1 MPKDPELLA
10 HLEWLGYIQ
19 PVGLVVS
26 PPALAQA
33 QAHIN
38 RNVIP
43 QHQRLLACLP
53 VDDNEQ
59 LILQINDF
67 PAFVRSVLDWQE
79 TDLIPFE
86 QAAEL
91 GIDVTGL
98 EVVLPEYNETLRP
111 TWIVPEFQ
119 SSNAAAAPATDLF
132 SASVPPT

>member
-1 MPKDPELLA
+1 MAKDPELSA

-26 PPALAQA
+26 PPALLQA

-43 QHQRLLACLP
+43 QHQRFLSCLP
-53 VDDNEQ
+53 IGEDDEPVP
-59 LILQINDF
+59 QISYF
-67 PAFVRSVLDWQE
+67 PGLVRNVLDWQD
-79 TDLIPFE
+79 TDLIAFDDA
-86 QAAEL
+86 QAA

-111 TWIVPEFQ
+111 TWVVPEFQ
-119 SSNAAAAPATDLF
+119 STNA
-132 SASVPPT
+132 PPSTSSDSD